1 MLEKDVNAV
10 IGRKIRTQR
19 SLKGYS
25 QAAVAKMLGVS
36 FQQVQKYENGRNNIT
51 PAKLL
56 QLSLI
61 FDCGVADLFPVSGPH
76 NDVLAFTP
84 SRRTLHLVQNFERIQ
99 SQKMKRHIGDLVRA
113 IADQSNPDKGGP

>member
-1 MLEKDVNAV
+1 MQEKDVNAV
-10 IGRKIRTQR
+10 IGKKIRTQR
-19 SLKGYS
+19 SLNGYS
-25 QAAVAKMLGVS
+25 QAVVTRMLGVS

-76 NDVLAFTP
+76 QDTLAFTP
-84 SRRTLHLVQNFERIQ
+84 SRKTLHLVQNFERIQ
-99 SQKMKRHIGDLVRA
+99 SQEMKRHVGDLVRV
-113 IADQSNPDKGGP
+113 IADQSNLNEGSP